1 MDLHAY
7 LSAAGAPST
16 VDLAARLEVNPDQLR
31 QWRHG
36 YANRKPS
43 AEACVE
49 LERHTD
55 GAVTC
60 EELRPDL
67 SWSRIPDKAWPNK
80 KGRPVLDFA
89 KAAA

>member
-1 MDLHAY
+1 MSDLRTFLRGLESDDEREVFASKCGTTAGHLRNVSY
-7 LSAAGAPST
+7 GERRAAPE
-16 VDLAARLEVNPDQLR
+16 L
-31 QWRHG
+31 
-36 YANRKPS
+36 
-43 AEACVE
+43 CVE

-67 SWSRIPDKAWPNK
+67 PWSRSSDRKWPHS

-89 KAAA
+89 RVA